1 MKNSQIVVVSVA
13 GFLTLIMIV
22 MAGLGRVALSQSV
35 SGTTRAEASSTVVVG
50 EQITE
55 TFDLKDFQGVDV
67 EGVWRV
73 SLTQGDEWQV
83 EVSHPASLEGDVKVR
98 VQGDRLIL
106 GRTSSGRWRW
116 WGRNE
121 TRLSADIVM
130 PELNELDLAG
140 ASTLEL
146 SGFEGERLEVDI
158 AGAVRIEGRDGRY
171 DVLELSVAGAS
182 EIDLRG
188 IVVTDARVDLAGA
201 SDVTLSMNGGV
212 LSGSM
217 AGAGVIDYY
226 GTVAEQRVRIAGVG
240 HVRRVD

>member
-1 MKNSQIVVVSVA
+1 
-13 GFLTLIMIV
+13 
-22 MAGLGRVALSQSV
+22 
-35 SGTTRAEASSTVVVG
+35 
-50 EQITE
+50 
-55 TFDLKDFQGVDV
+55 
-67 EGVWRV
+67 
-73 SLTQGDEWQV
+73 
-83 EVSHPASLEGDVKVR
+83 
-98 VQGDRLIL
+98 
-106 GRTSSGRWRW
+106 
-116 WGRNE
+116 
-121 TRLSADIVM
+121 M

-201 SDVTLSMNGGV
+201 SDVTLSMNGGI

-226 GTVAEQRVRIAGVG
+226 GTVAEQRVSIAGVG

>member
-1 MKNSQIVVVSVA
+1 MENSQIVFVSVG

-22 MAGLGRVALSQSV
+22 MAGLGRVALSQSF
-35 SGTTRAEASSTVVVG
+35 SGITRAEASSTVVVG

-116 WGRNE
+116 
-121 TRLSADIVM
+121 
-130 PELNELDLAG
+130 
-140 ASTLEL
+140 
-146 SGFEGERLEVDI
+146 
-158 AGAVRIEGRDGRY
+158 
-171 DVLELSVAGAS
+171 
-182 EIDLRG
+182 
-188 IVVTDARVDLAGA
+188 
-201 SDVTLSMNGGV
+201 
-212 LSGSM
+212 
-217 AGAGVIDYY
+217 
-226 GTVAEQRVRIAGVG
+226 
-240 HVRRVD
+240 